1 MDNFSILV
9 VLCRIYIGLE
19 LFLILGWIYCKGMEA
34 GVRLISS
41 SGVVWWGV
49 VDLCVS
55 LCTKLLL
62 EHSYECMSV
71 FKYDQNRFY

>member
-9 VLCRIYIGLE
+9 VLHRIYTGLE

-34 GVRLISS
+34 GVRLIPP
-41 SGVVWWGV
+41 SGVVWWGD

-62 EHSYECMSV
+62 EHSYECMPV
-71 FKYDQNRFY
+71 FKCDENRIY

>member
-19 LFLILGWIYCKGMEA
+19 LFLIFEWIYCKGMEA
-34 GVRLISS
+34 GVRLIPS
-41 SGVVWWGV
+41 SGVVWWGD
-49 VDLCVS
+49 VDLCIS
-55 LCTKLLL
+55 LCTNFLL